1 MRATD
6 TVEIGRT
13 GLRVTRLGLGGVALS
28 GAPPAT
34 DPHAPSPE
42 SEAVSLIRRSLDL
55 GLNYLDTAPM
65 YGVGHSERRYGQALH
80 GIPRDRYVLSTKVG
94 RVLRPGAEGQTTWAF
109 DFSREGARASFESSL
124 DRLGI
129 ERVDIVFVHDPD
141 EHYEAALAGAFPVL
155 RELRADGRIRAI
167 GAGMNQWQMEL
178 AFAREGYNDCFLLA
192 GRYTLLD
199 QTALPEFLPYCVEH
213 HISVVAGGPYNSGIL
228 AVGPRA
234 GATFNY
240 RAAPPE
246 VMDKAARIAQVC
258 ERHRVPLK
266 AAALQFILAHPAIAS
281 VIPGARS
288 VAEVEENARMV
299 ELAIPGELWAELKEA
314 RLIATEAPTPG
325 A

>member
-1 MRATD
+1 M
-6 TVEIGRT
+6 
-13 GLRVTRLGLGGVALS
+13 
-28 GAPPAT
+28 
-34 DPHAPSPE
+34 
-42 SEAVSLIRRSLDL
+42 
-55 GLNYLDTAPM
+55 
-65 YGVGHSERRYGQALH
+65 
-80 GIPRDRYVLSTKVG
+80 
-94 RVLRPGAEGQTTWAF
+94 LRPGAEGQTTWAF

-178 AFAREGYNDCFLLA
+178 VFAREGYNDCFLLA

-199 QTALPEFLPYCVEH
+199 QAALPEFLPYCVEH

-314 RLIATEAPTPG
+314 RLIAPEAPTPG

>member
-34 DPHAPSPE
+34 DPHVASPE
-42 SEAVSLIRRSLDL
+42 SEAVALIRRSLDL

-314 RLIATEAPTPG
+314 RLIAAEAPTPG